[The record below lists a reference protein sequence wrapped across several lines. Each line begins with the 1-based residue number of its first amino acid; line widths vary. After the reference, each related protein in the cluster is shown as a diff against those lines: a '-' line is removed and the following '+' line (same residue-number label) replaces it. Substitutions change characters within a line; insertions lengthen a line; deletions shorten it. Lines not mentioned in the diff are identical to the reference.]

1 MSPNHVGA
9 DWLWGLFA
17 GLILIGLMAIAEG
30 QRSEIYDLR
39 SEIFLTE
46 E

>member
-1 MSPNHVGA
+1 MG

-17 GLILIGLMAIAEG
+17 GLVLIGLMAAAEG
-30 QRSEIYDLR
+30 SWPEICDLR
-39 SEIFLTE
+39 SEIELNTE